1 MKLHSSDLANGS
13 SKKPHPVPHC
23 QAQQTSPCVLSPS
36 KFNVMSSQSHVLH
49 YRVLPPSELYVM
61 SSHSHVSHCRVLP
74 PGEFS
79 VMSSQSDILQG
90 TATWQIQCHDTR
102 ATCHI
107 AGCCHPVNYMSYHPT
122 TTCHI
127 AGCCHLANSVSCHP
141 RATCYTAG
149 CCHLVNSMS

>member
-13 SKKPHPVPHC
+13 SKKPRPVPHC
-23 QAQQTSPCVLSPS
+23 QAQRTSPCVLSPS

-79 VMSSQSDILQG
+79 VMSSQSYMLHCRVLPPGEFNVMIPEPHATLQGHVIPQQRVILQDA
-90 TATWQIQCHDTR
+90 ATWQIIPEPRVTLQGA
-102 ATCHI
+102 AT
-107 AGCCHPVNYMSYHPT
+107 
-122 TTCHI
+122 
-127 AGCCHLANSVSCHP
+127 
-141 RATCYTAG
+141 
-149 CCHLVNSMS
+149 